1 MNKNLSDMTLEELW
15 RLFPIVLKEHDPAY
29 FDWYE
34 TEKKELLGCLPGSAV
49 KRISHIGSSAVK
61 GLVSKP
67 TVDILL
73 EIDSDGSIDQIVDIL
88 KDSGWLLMSQ
98 SDEPYVNRSF
108 NKGYTQDGF
117 AEKVYHLHVRYYGN
131 WDEFYFRD
139 YLIAH
144 EEAAKK
150 YAELKLSLMQK
161 YKNNRDGYTD
171 AKTDF
176 IKKYTDKAR
185 EEFGGRY
192 KPEEH

>member
-15 RLFPIVLKEHDPAY
+15 KLFPVILKEHDPAY
-29 FDWYE
+29 FDWFE
-34 TEKKELLGCLPGSAV
+34 TEKKALLKCFPDNTIK

-73 EIDSDGSIDQIVDIL
+73 EIDSDGSIDQTVDIL
-88 KDSGWLLMSQ
+88 KDSGWVLMSQ

-117 AEKVYHLHVRYYGN
+117 AEKVYHLHVRYYGD

-139 YLIAH
+139 YLIEHNETANM
-144 EEAAKK
+144 
-150 YAELKLSLMQK
+150 YAELKLSLLEK
-161 YKNNRDGYTD
+161 YRNNRDGYTQ
-171 AKTDF
+171 AKTQF
-176 IKKYTDKAR
+176 IKEATEKAR
-185 EEFGGRY
+185 KEFGGRY
-192 KPEEH
+192 KPEK